1 MKLSINQKNLIDVCQ
16 SNNIS
21 YLGLFGSY
29 SRGEEKKTSDIDL
42 LVDFKETKSLFEL
55 ARIKFSFEKIFHKEV
70 DLVLKNSLKVELK
83 TYIFN
88 DLQTLYEEN
97 K

>member
-1 MKLSINQKNLIDVCQ
+1 MKLKKNQKNLVNVCLT
-16 SNNIS
+16 NNIS

-55 ARIKFSFEKIFHKEV
+55 ARIKFEFEDIFHKEV
-70 DLVLKNSLKVELK
+70 DLVIREGLKKELK
-83 TYIFN
+83 PYILK
-88 DLQTLYEEN
+88 DLQTLYEE
-97 K
+97 KK